1 MTNLLRAASFVLC
14 GDNVEEQL
22 ESLYDACDKKLP
34 TPSDVAV
41 WEKFE
46 LESCEVLIEIIED
59 LEIQFDEAN
68 QDFIKRLLHSKI
80 N

>member
-22 ESLYDACDKKLP
+22 ESLSDACDKNLP

-46 LESCEVLIEIIED
+46 LESVEALIEIIED

-68 QDFIKRLLHSKI
+68 QDFIKRLLHCKI

>member
-1 MTNLLRAASFVLC
+1 VLC
-14 GDNVEEQL
+14 GDNVEEKL

-34 TPSDVAV
+34 IPSDVEV

-59 LEIQFDEAN
+59 LEIQFNEAN
-68 QDFIKRLLHSKI
+68 QDFINGLLKTK
-80 N
+80 

>member
-22 ESLYDACDKKLP
+22 ESLYDACTKNLP
-34 TPSDVAV
+34 IPSDVAV

-46 LESCEVLIEIIED
+46 LESCEVLIGIIEN

-68 QDFIKRLLHSKI
+68 QDFINRLLRCKI

>member
-22 ESLYDACDKKLP
+22 DSLYDACEKNLP
-34 TPSDVAV
+34 IPSDVAV

-46 LESCEVLIEIIED
+46 LESCEVLIGIIED

-68 QDFIKRLLHSKI
+68 QDFIKRLLHCKI